1 MEPLP
6 RKKKDW
12 VLTSESLAGLLSLL
26 DEDPT
31 RAGEQYEEWRQKLVK
46 LFEWRGSATPED
58 LADTTLNR
66 LARKIDEGEVI
77 RNFSG
82 YVGSTA
88 RLIWLEALKDQ
99 ERAHAALEELR
110 VLTPRSSEAD
120 SQRLGCLEA
129 CLENLPMENRA
140 IILDYYQEERGLKI
154 ELRKQLAARMGVP
167 VNALRIRAHR
177 IRMQLERCVL
187 QCLKKSD

>member
-1 MEPLP
+1 MTEQG
-6 RKKKDW
+6 
-12 VLTSESLAGLLSLL
+12 LAGLLFLL

-31 RAGEQYEEWRQKLVK
+31 RAGEQYEVWRRKLVK

-88 RLIWLEALKDQ
+88 RLIWLEALKEQD
-99 ERAHAALEELR
+99 RAQGALEELS
-110 VLTPRSSEAD
+110 VPSPRSSPAD
-120 SQRLGCLEA
+120 AQRFECLEL
-129 CLENLPMENRA
+129 CLESLPAENRA
-140 IILDYYQEERGLKI
+140 IILDYYREERAHKI
-154 ELRKQLAARMGVP
+154 ALRKQLAAKMGLRL
-167 VNALRIRAHR
+167 NALRIRAHR
-177 IRMQLERCVL
+177 IRAQLEKCVAS
-187 QCLKKSD
+187 CMKKSG